1 MNWRMA
7 HILFLAGSV
16 LSGAAATAGPAV
28 ATKWRM
34 AGESRNDCMGH
45 AMESIKRAG
54 FEMLDPGSQSMLGK
68 RGDYTA
74 SIRCIA
80 EQRIV
85 FFVMSGP
92 SPDATARN
100 HDVLYAHF

>member
-1 MNWRMA
+1 MA

-74 SIRCIA
+74 SIRCVT
-80 EQRIV
+80 EQQIV
-85 FFVMSGP
+85 FFVVSGP
-92 SPDATARN
+92 SPAEANR
-100 HDVLYAHF
+100 LLEAIYRMF